1 MSEGLSG
8 TDVGKELAEH
18 AKHSR
23 GHDVP
28 DRRDRLLA
36 IAEAVLLSLVT
47 LAAAW
52 SGFAAAKWNGES
64 AELMTLASERGR
76 RRAGRTLTRG
86 RTVTLTCPPLRPGS
100 TRSWPMIK

>member
-23 GHDVP
+23 GHDAR
-28 DRRDRLLA
+28 DRHDRLLSV
-36 IAEAVLLSLVT
+36 AEAVLLSLVT

-64 AELMTLASERGR
+64 AELMTLA
-76 RRAGRTLTRG
+76 
-86 RTVTLTCPPLRPGS
+86 
-100 TRSWPMIK
+100 

>member
-8 TDVGKELAEH
+8 TDVGKQIAEH

-23 GHDVP
+23 GHDAH
-28 DRRDRLLA
+28 DRRDRLLS

-52 SGFAAAKWNGES
+52 SGFAAAKWNGE
-64 AELMTLASERGR
+64 
-76 RRAGRTLTRG
+76 
-86 RTVTLTCPPLRPGS
+86 PLCC
-100 TRSWPMIK
+100 